1 MHYLNPIEKD
11 KHLGFTALSMTK
23 PVLTANEYILDV
35 CANELNPD
43 LASAIA
49 DRLEK
54 GKEAYGHELQPLDN
68 TTKWGTHFDSWLEMA
83 EEEIADAIIYV
94 LTNWIRLVENRTD
107 NEQHYWRTMYI
118 VKTLSQLHEAFNEI
132 PSE

>member
-1 MHYLNPIEKD
+1 
-11 KHLGFTALSMTK
+11 MTK
-23 PVLTANEYILDV
+23 PVLTANEYILNV

-107 NEQHYWRTMYI
+107 NKQHYWRTMYI

>member
-1 MHYLNPIEKD
+1 
-11 KHLGFTALSMTK
+11 MTK
-23 PVLTANEYILDV
+23 PVLTANEYILNV
-35 CANELNPD
+35 CANDINPD
-43 LASAIA
+43 LASAIT

-54 GKEAYGHELQPLDN
+54 GKEAYGHELQPMDD
-68 TTKWGTHFDSWLEMA
+68 TTKWGTYFNSWLKMA

-94 LTNWIRLVENRTD
+94 LTNWLRLVENRTD

-118 VKTLSQLHEAFNEI
+118 VKTLSQLHEAFFEI